1 MPGWKGRTAS
11 IIHTD
16 TCCQRKCDACKC
28 SKVKDIKDIEDIIN
42 AKKEYKTHKEAGL
55 CDNPVTRC
63 STCPE

>member
-28 SKVKDIKDIEDIIN
+28 SKVKDIKDIEDIIKR
-42 AKKEYKTHKEAGL
+42 KK
-55 CDNPVTRC
+55 RI
-63 STCPE
+63 

>member
-28 SKVKDIKDIEDIIN
+28 SKVKDIEDIIK

-55 CDNPVTRC
+55 CDNPATKC
-63 STCPE
+63 PTCPE